1 VVEAIAFV
9 FSVFT
14 RYGCWAEAVLYG
26 LLLLVLGIPIHV
38 WQQREH
44 ASRAAAV

>member
-14 RYGCWAEAVLYG
+14 LYGCGAEAVVLYG
-26 LLLLVLGIPIHV
+26 LLLLVLGIPI
-38 WQQREH
+38 
-44 ASRAAAV
+44 